1 MADLR
6 PSLVAAVSMLRRVFA
21 NDLRNARRIMDAL
34 PDDDS
39 SVDPDDLLD
48 RARNHLEAYNDD
60 EDGDDERLARL

>member
-1 MADLR
+1 
-6 PSLVAAVSMLRRVFA
+6 MLRRVFA